1 MSDELTELIPW
12 SCHKEVSR
20 RIVWGGKSIGM
31 LSFK

>member
-20 RIVWGGKSIGM
+20 RIVWGEKA
-31 LSFK
+31 LVC

>member
-20 RIVWGGKSIGM
+20 RIVWGGKKHWYVE
-31 LSFK
+31 F